1 MTIHEHIELPMV
13 NSHLMFKPVER
24 EFWKQGGPSL
34 SPPKPF
40 VLGILVPSY
49 MIAKREGKQNLIQ
62 RTQKYTGC
70 PRNTIASRNMFIIN
84 K

>member
-49 MIAKREGKQNLIQ
+49 MIAKREGKQNPA
-62 RTQKYTGC
+62 RVEGTKD
-70 PRNTIASRNMFIIN
+70 IAPFLEQLEG
-84 K
+84 KHLKTAF